1 MPYVDQKR
9 RARLDLHIRK
19 LANLI
24 NYEGTGLALHRR
36 EHGLIAG
43 DLNYSIS
50 RLVNE
55 IMPAPTRYWMIAL
68 VTGVLQNVSAEFYR
82 VVVAPYEEKQRKK
95 SGNVFSI
102 EEEP

>member
-9 RARLDLHIRK
+9 RARLDLHISE

-24 NYEGTGLALHRR
+24 KYEGTGLASHQR
-36 EHGLIAG
+36 EHGLVAG

-55 IMPAPTRYWMIAL
+55 IMLIPTRYWMIAL

-82 VVVAPYEEKQRKK
+82 VVVAPYEEKQLKK
-95 SGNVFSI
+95 TGNVFRQEDS
-102 EEEP
+102 